1 MATPRTVHLIDALP
15 YVFRAYFSLPESIT
29 DPKGRP
35 VNAVR
40 GFGEFL
46 VRYLAEESPTH
57 AAVAFDLS
65 LNSSF
70 RNEIYPLYKSSRDL
84 PPPELERQLT
94 ACQDLSR
101 ALGFQ
106 TIASERFEADDLIG
120 ALAMQLGKQGQRCV
134 VVTSDKDLAQLVNA
148 HTIMYDYA
156 KGIRYDEA
164 GVLEKWGVRA
174 DQIVELLG
182 LAGDP
187 VDDIPGVR
195 GVGPKTAVPLLNAFE
210 NLDELYANLEKVA
223 DIEMRG
229 ARTLGAKLE
238 AARDDAML
246 SRELARLAYDAPV
259 DAKLSSL
266 AWNGPNAEA
275 LGALLAE
282 LGLERLAERLP
293 RS

>member
-29 DPKGRP
+29 DPRGRP

-40 GFGEFL
+40 GFGDFL
-46 VRYLAEESPTH
+46 VRYIVEESPTH

-70 RNEIYPLYKSSRDL
+70 RNEIYPAYKSSRDL
-84 PPPELERQLT
+84 PPAELERQLT
-94 ACQDLSR
+94 ACQDISR

-106 TIASERFEADDLIG
+106 TIASERYEADDLIG
-120 ALAMQLGKQGQRCV
+120 ALAMLLGKQGQRVV
-134 VVTSDKDLAQLVNA
+134 VVTSDKDLAQLVNE
-148 HTIMYDYA
+148 HTVMYDYA

-164 GVLEKWGVRA
+164 GVLAKWGVRA

-195 GVGPKTAVPLLNAFE
+195 GVGPKTAVPLLNTFDD
-210 NLDELYANLEKVA
+210 LDELYANLDRVA
-223 DIEMRG
+223 EIEMRG
-229 ARTLGAKLE
+229 AKTLGAKL
-238 AARDDAML
+238 AAAKDDAML
-246 SRELARLAYDAPV
+246 SRELARLAYEAPV
-259 DAKLSSL
+259 DAKLSTL
-266 AWNGPNAEA
+266 EWTGPNVET
-275 LGALLAE
+275 LGPLLAE
-282 LGLERLAERLP
+282 LGLERLAERLAKI
-293 RS
+293 